1 MPSWTIDEYAA
12 YVVRNKQATPI
23 KKAAEPVKK
32 PDAPV
37 TRGTDLEESFLAI
50 LRLYRLPE
58 PEREVLYAPPRK
70 VRCDF
75 LFRQAG
81 LIVEMEGGVWSRGKT
96 GHNNPSGIE
105 NDCERS
111 RLASLHGLKVFRVTR
126 KALDEKA
133 GEIMEQIGAIL
144 LRWPAPDACLAVPPA
159 YSGCYSS
166 AQRAE
171 LALRAAA
178 IGAGH
183 PSYVGPNGDGE

>member
-1 MPSWTIDEYAA
+1 MTFPIQGKPRG
-12 YVVRNKQATPI
+12 VVKP
-23 KKAAEPVKK
+23 PV
-32 PDAPV
+32 AV
-37 TRGTDLEESFLAI
+37 NRGSELEESFLAV

-96 GHNNPSGIE
+96 GHNSPSGIE

-144 LRWPAPDACLAVPPA
+144 SRWPAPDACPAVPPA

-183 PSYVGPNGDGE
+183 PSYTGPNGDGDE